1 MGGEPRT
8 RAGEA
13 ALRPP
18 QGPRLRTRGMCSALT
33 TIEPDAI
40 AEEVSALGSMG
51 VRAASGPG

>member
-18 QGPRLRTRGMCSALT
+18 QGPRLRTRGVCSALT

-40 AEEVSALGSMG
+40 AEEVSALVEHGG
-51 VRAASGPG
+51 